1 MSWLDETGFE
11 RRPLVF
17 VEDHLYHTGELL
29 AALHAQRPD
38 LVSHT
43 TVVSIDR
50 EGPDTAAAV
59 SEWLSRYS
67 DVQVAATGATGSRV
81 RAVTP
86 ADTHDAAAFARFV
99 SRLLRPGGILVQ
111 DVQLST
117 LPYVPADR
125 WWDSIYT
132 AATVRGLFASQAPC
146 VRFLSNKRGYAATFG
161 RELSEAGFD
170 PRDVMDKS
178 ELTSIVVPAV
188 ASLFDRA
195 FPLTL
200 RAAAGSDANPAPAIH
215 SWPIAPKAI
224 SQPEVEPAFD
234 LLLWRIGEAIELG
247 GRAIS
252 NASGGVAF
260 KSGAAE
266 AATWG
271 ALIEDAL
278 GRRQGLPVIAIGER
292 IGPPDAGR
300 AELTNLAA
308 RHIHTLRSRLA
319 SPDLIV
325 TADHRYRLK
334 DDLRAGL
341 VDRRT

>member
-1 MSWLDETGFE
+1 M
-11 RRPLVF
+11 F

-38 LVSHT
+38 LVSEA

-50 EGPDTAAAV
+50 AGPDTAAAV
-59 SEWLSRYS
+59 VDWLTRYPG
-67 DVQVAATGATGSRV
+67 VQVAAAGAVGHRV
-81 RAVTP
+81 RAV
-86 ADTHDAAAFARFV
+86 ASSDTNDAAAFARFV

-125 WWDSIYT
+125 WWESIYT
-132 AATVRGLFASQAPC
+132 AATVRGLFASEPPS

-161 RELSEAGFD
+161 RELAEAGFD

-178 ELTSIVVPAV
+178 ELPSVVIPAI

-200 RAAAGSDANPAPAIH
+200 CGTQRGHAGPGAATRN
-215 SWPIAPKAI
+215 WPLGPKPV
-224 SQPEVEPAFD
+224 SQPEVEQIFD
-234 LLLWRIGEAIELG
+234 LVLWRTSDTAELG
-247 GRAIS
+247 GRAIT
-252 NASGGVAF
+252 NTDGRVVF

-266 AATWG
+266 AATWA
-271 ALIEDAL
+271 ALIDDAM
-278 GRRQGLPVIAIGER
+278 GSREGLPVIAVGER
-292 IGPPDAGR
+292 IGPRDAGR

-319 SPDLIV
+319 SPDVIV

-334 DDLRAGL
+334 DSLG
-341 VDRRT
+341 VGIVTQRRT

>member
-1 MSWLDETGFE
+1 MSWLDEPGFE

-38 LVSHT
+38 LVAQT
-43 TVVSIDR
+43 TVVSVDR
-50 EGPDTAAAV
+50 AGPDTTAAVAEWLTSHPGVQIAAGAAA
-59 SEWLSRYS
+59 
-67 DVQVAATGATGSRV
+67 DDRV
-81 RAVTP
+81 RSIAAP
-86 ADTHDAAAFARFV
+86 DTRDAAAFARFI

-111 DVQLST
+111 DIQLST

-125 WWDSIYT
+125 WWESIYT
-132 AATVRGLFASQAPC
+132 AATVRGLFATQPPS

-161 RELSEAGFD
+161 RELADAGFD

-178 ELTSIVVPAV
+178 DLTATVIPAV

-200 RAAAGSDANPAPAIH
+200 RAALRGEAGPAPAIR
-215 SWPIAPKAI
+215 SWPLAPQPI
-224 SQPEVEPAFD
+224 SQPEVEAAFD
-234 LLLWRIGEAIELG
+234 LVLWRTAASLELG
-247 GRAIS
+247 GRAI
-252 NASGGVAF
+252 APGTGRIAF
-260 KSGAAE
+260 KSGSAE
-266 AATWG
+266 ASTWA
-271 ALIEDAL
+271 ALIEDTF
-278 GRRQGLPVIAIGER
+278 GPRQGLPVVAVGER
-292 IGPPDAGR
+292 IGPRDAGR

-319 SPDLIV
+319 SPDIIV

-334 DDLRAGL
+334 DSLRAGI
-341 VDRRT
+341 VDGRT